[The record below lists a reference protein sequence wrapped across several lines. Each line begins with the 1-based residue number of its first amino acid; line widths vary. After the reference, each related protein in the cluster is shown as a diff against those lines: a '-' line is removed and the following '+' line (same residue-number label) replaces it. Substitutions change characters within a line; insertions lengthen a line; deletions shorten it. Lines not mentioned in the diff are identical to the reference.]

1 MDSNLHS
8 LAYMRKLLL
17 QLFLGKPSYVVQKTV
32 GPSSIDRTLRAYG
45 LSDSY
50 SCDSSLNTL
59 GWLSMWKRC
68 IHRRQEVSDGRQSP
82 NRMGVSGPDD
92 LEILYLEANLANLSL
107 TLCAFPLLP
116 LFQSFKW
123 FLQGPS
129 VYTLFLLPRNSLS
142 PVTTPSFKRG
152 FANVIKSEIL
162 R

>member
-59 GWLSMWKRC
+59 G
-68 IHRRQEVSDGRQSP
+68 
-82 NRMGVSGPDD
+82 
-92 LEILYLEANLANLSL
+92 
-107 TLCAFPLLP
+107 
-116 LFQSFKW
+116 
-123 FLQGPS
+123 
-129 VYTLFLLPRNSLS
+129 
-142 PVTTPSFKRG
+142 
-152 FANVIKSEIL
+152 
-162 R
+162 